1 MRNLDEYISLKD
13 LVADCGGIEKFRFFG
28 HLNKYTIMTPFGF
41 ALSEDSDDWV
51 ECKIED
57 DTSAGDLYTL
67 EHGYK
72 VNIIPVS
79 DNRYAG
85 HRFYQSDLLSML
97 KSGCFILKTAKGQHI
112 EEREGY
118 EHLCGDVYLHHHWSE
133 VVEQGEKVNERK
145 YYSARFGRIQSQ
157 NERDVP
163 ESRN

>member
-1 MRNLDEYISLKD
+1 MDGGKVMRNLEEYIYLKD

-97 KSGCFILKTAKGQHI
+97 KSGYFILKTAKGQHI
-112 EEREGY
+112 EEIEGY

-133 VVEQGEKVNERK
+133 VVE
-145 YYSARFGRIQSQ
+145 
-157 NERDVP
+157 
-163 ESRN
+163 

>member
-1 MRNLDEYISLKD
+1 MRNLEDYIYLKD

-28 HLNKYTIMTPFGF
+28 HLNKRTIMTPFGF
-41 ALSEDSDDWV
+41 GLSEDSDDWV

-72 VNIIPVS
+72 VYIVPAY

-85 HRFYQSDLLSML
+85 RRFYQSDLLSMI
-97 KSGCFILKTAKGQHI
+97 KSRCFILKTDENQNI
-112 EEREGY
+112 EEKEGL

-133 VVEQGEKVNERK
+133 IVE
-145 YYSARFGRIQSQ
+145 
-157 NERDVP
+157 
-163 ESRN
+163 